1 MVHGTKHVIN
11 HVEVDAS
18 LKVAQCGCPGK
29 AAQLGVW
36 QGKACGKGKRASS
49 IARRGPFRANHE
61 IFGLC
66 LKATWYKLDRYHPGV
81 GGTLG
86 WNAGERRVR
95 MDFLTRSSPIAQDFP
110 ASREARGTLSGR
122 DLTGL
127 FTCQ

>member
-1 MVHGTKHVIN
+1 MILRFIKEAGSTSGIWPPLVG
-11 HVEVDAS
+11 
-18 LKVAQCGCPGK
+18 
-29 AAQLGVW
+29 
-36 QGKACGKGKRASS
+36 
-49 IARRGPFRANHE
+49 ARGSFRANHE